1 MMVVMSLFSKMAWL
15 LVTGL
20 TAWLQTFILPSN
32 SGRAAFWTF
41 APLLSPRISAVS
53 VHHQSLGSPAI

>member
-20 TAWLQTFILPSN
+20 NAWLQTLILPSN
-32 SGRAAFWTF
+32 TAGPLSGNLRLCY
-41 APLLSPRISAVS
+41 PPV
-53 VHHQSLGSPAI
+53 